1 MNLYALTNWV
11 FEEPVL
17 PDPVLVTPTW
27 VGFLATFLLAVAV
40 AFLIFDLARRV
51 RRTNHR
57 AEVAEKLDAEQ
68 RALDQ
73 AAAEAAEAAPAE
85 AAPAEAAAQS
95 GAPESPH
102 VESTQEDPQAR

>member
-27 VGFLATFLLAVAV
+27 VGFLATFVLAVVV
-40 AFLIFDLARRV
+40 ALLIFDLARRV

-57 AEVAEKLDAEQ
+57 AQVAEKLDAEQ
-68 RALDQ
+68 RAID
-73 AAAEAAEAAPAE
+73 
-85 AAPAEAAAQS
+85 EAAAQA
-95 GAPESPH
+95 APGPDAAEALDTEIAP
-102 VESTQEDPQAR
+102 EDPQAR